1 MKKAYRILAIL
12 LCLSMLFALAACS
25 AKQENTTEDQKPDET
40 VTETTDTAE
49 PSGDAPASEE
59 APEEMTLSVAW
70 WGGAARNERIE
81 KTLDLYSELNPNVT
95 LKYAFFSVPLKLIFS
110 LLVAL
115 LLLRSTKL
123 TPIYRGMYYLPSI
136 MGASVAVSV
145 LWKQLFGND
154 GVINHIFGTHI
165 SWLGSP
171 STAIWVLILLSVWQ
185 FGSSMLIFLSAMKQI
200 PQELYEAARVDGAGP
215 VKQFFTITLP
225 LLTSTIFFNLIMQ
238 MINGMLVFA
247 QGQIITA
254 GKPMDSTLFYVLYL
268 YNQAFKFNNMGYASA
283 MGWIM
288 IAIIAI
294 LTGILFGT
302 KKLWVYEGGY

>member
-1 MKKAYRILAIL
+1 MWLN
-12 LCLSMLFALAACS
+12 
-25 AKQENTTEDQKPDET
+25 Q
-40 VTETTDTAE
+40 ETTA
-49 PSGDAPASEE
+49 GYFFAAPFIIGFVVFIVVPMLMSLYFSFCDYNI
-59 APEEMTLSVAW
+59 LSPAKW
-70 WGGAARNERIE
+70 IGFDNFKNLFNDPKFW
-81 KTLDLYSELNPNVT
+81 KSLTVT

-200 PQELYEAARVDGAGP
+200 PQSFMKRRVWMEQARSSSFSRSHFRCSHP
-215 VKQFFTITLP
+215 QSFSI
-225 LLTSTIFFNLIMQ
+225 
-238 MINGMLVFA
+238 
-247 QGQIITA
+247 
-254 GKPMDSTLFYVLYL
+254 
-268 YNQAFKFNNMGYASA
+268 
-283 MGWIM
+283 
-288 IAIIAI
+288 
-294 LTGILFGT
+294 
-302 KKLWVYEGGY
+302 